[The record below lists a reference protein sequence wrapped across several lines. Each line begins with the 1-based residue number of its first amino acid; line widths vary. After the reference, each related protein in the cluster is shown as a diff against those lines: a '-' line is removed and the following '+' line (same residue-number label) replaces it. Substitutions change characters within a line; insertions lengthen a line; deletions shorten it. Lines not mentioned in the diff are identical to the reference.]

1 MQSRLAKL
9 EKQLKVASEDCHVPD
24 PGLAD
29 PQEIF
34 VFGTRIR
41 HSTSALHLDNMMR
54 PKNMISSHF
63 PIISSRSG
71 DGTQVQV
78 PPRHCRSPF
87 LCLTSVQQVQ
97 SVKNTGKSCWK
108 GRDDGEVVSVEEF
121 SLQHYED
128 EGWKGYVTF
137 LLWLGPIRIILHRL
151 HSEGRIVY
159 TIFGLLFW
167 DIIFTAIPG
176 AFETPFQV
184 APLDIDTD
192 TFYHSRRELFD
203 KRLAE
208 IKQGKAREIIGNV
221 DSKHRGDQTLCV
233 GVRWDLV
240 EREDLENIV
249 EVIENICLPPF
260 HRSLTSWT
268 CSISVAISCAR
279 FLESSL
285 RSIVLETAASQIF
298 SFGMTRRNAASS
310 SKLKVQEINSQR
322 TKRFVELVASPLVR
336 H

>member
-1 MQSRLAKL
+1 
-9 EKQLKVASEDCHVPD
+9 
-24 PGLAD
+24 
-29 PQEIF
+29 
-34 VFGTRIR
+34 
-41 HSTSALHLDNMMR
+41 MR
-54 PKNMISSHF
+54 PKDVISSHF
-63 PIISSRSG
+63 PVVSSRGG
-71 DGTQVQV
+71 DATQVQV
-78 PPRHCRSPF
+78 LFFINVVHHS
-87 LCLTSVQQVQ
+87 CLTSLQQVR

-108 GRDDGEVVSVEEF
+108 GRDDDEVVSVEDF

-128 EGWKGYVTF
+128 KGWKGYVAF
-137 LLWLGPIRIILHRL
+137 LPWLGFIHIIWCRL

-167 DIIFTAIPG
+167 DIIFASIPG

-208 IKQGKAREIIGNV
+208 IKQGKAREIIRNV
-221 DSKHRGDQTLCV
+221 DSKHRGDKTLCV

-249 EVIENICLPPF
+249 EVIDNVCLLPF
-260 HRSLTSWT
+260 YRSLTGWT

-279 FLESSL
+279 FRESSL
-285 RSIVLETAASQIF
+285 RNIVLEAAVSQIF
-298 SFGMTRRNAASS
+298 SSGMTRGNAANS
-310 SKLKVQEINSQR
+310 SKLKVQETNSQK
-322 TKRFVELVASPLVR
+322 TKRFVELFLPSSAQ